1 MKKLSIVL
9 IVAAVLAGCGE
20 NTPVQTV
27 DWYKAHDT
35 ERKAM
40 IAKCKA
46 NPGELAASPNC
57 INAQQAQ
64 NEKDLSRR
72 GFLKLPPVDAGKK
85 EE

>member
-1 MKKLSIVL
+1 MKKISIVL

-20 NTPVQTV
+20 NTPVQTA
-27 DWYKAHDT
+27 DWYKAHDK
-35 ERKAM
+35 ERLEM
-40 IAKCKA
+40 LAKCKA